1 MVRATRHKQTLRMR
15 FELKH
20 TFTCDAATL
29 WSITEDPEFERRLG
43 ELSQSTREIIE
54 LRDEAGE
61 RYALKR
67 ITLQRELPGAMKKVI
82 GGEQI
87 TYDQETWRPTDGN
100 KLRWKISPKVLAGRF
115 VGEGTTR
122 VREVGEKCE
131 RIISGDLQVNV
142 PIVGRKM
149 EKRLVADVSASYER
163 AAGLLQQM
171 LAERG

>member
-1 MVRATRHKQTLRMR
+1 MR

-20 TFTCDAATL
+20 TFKCDAATL
-29 WSITEDPEFERRLG
+29 WAITEDPEFERRLG

-54 LRDEAGE
+54 SREEGGE

-67 ITLQRELPGAMKKVI
+67 ITLQRELPGPMKRVI

-87 TYDQETWRPTDGN
+87 TYDQETWRPVDGN

-115 VGEGTTR
+115 VGEGSTR
-122 VREVGEKCE
+122 VREIGGQCE
-131 RIISGDLQVNV
+131 RIIAGNLQVNV
-142 PIVGRKM
+142 PLVGKKM
-149 EKRLVADVSASYER
+149 EKRLVEDVSASYER

-171 LAERG
+171 LTERG